1 MSINTSE
8 SFSFQLMWEPF
19 FWVVFKM
26 AADAYKAKNRISVKI
41 VVETCMIAQM
51 KGIDTQ
57 ITIQMVFKLYNAFLM
72 LETRVSIIKSPEIDP
87 IYVIEIHRTK
97 IFM

>member
-19 FWVVFKM
+19 FWGRFQNGGRRVW
-26 AADAYKAKNRISVKI
+26 AKNRISVKI

-51 KGIDTQ
+51 KGIDAQ
-57 ITIQMVFKLYNAFLM
+57 ITIQMVFKLYHVFLM
-72 LETRVSIIKSPEIDP
+72 LETRVSKIKSPEISP
-87 IYVIEIHRTK
+87 IY
-97 IFM
+97 